1 MSKRGKTKRSRRT
14 STDDSAQQEG
24 VAPSWLERVKD
35 GSEQPVAQDAGEG
48 SFWSSPPDDDR
59 TMDERT
65 TDEVAEGA
73 VEEQAPEPRAEDA
86 AAARTQQG
94 STPGERDMQQR
105 DMRSNEPEFRRA
117 ADEPVAAQPAIKP
130 VRAPEP
136 DDRAWNVN
144 PATDLGDLVRGIPEQ
159 KPGPAFET
167 SVGLSVGGLRQA
179 ALEMARRDAEAGLP
193 ALDATGRAEAE
204 QELRDR
210 CHSLFEDWSARERER
225 LNNRVAV
232 QEGKVTEALGD
243 VSLQVDRFER
253 VTSELFRLQRRLE
266 MNRSQ
271 VEATIEK
278 RHAAAAR
285 GQELPADAKDGEPES
300 ETAEKGKEES
310 GRAFK
315 THWYAA
321 AITFLG
327 IVEFL
332 ANAPVFGA
340 LLPRDPL
347 TEQQIRFVAETSEG
361 WAAGAMRVAS
371 QFILRPDAALLA
383 AGVVTFLCVLAH
395 FFGHS
400 LRSLLFQRSAE
411 KSGDTVGSRS
421 AMEYVVPMVIS
432 GVGLAL
438 VLGVLFEARVT
449 LGEVAIDRYAQD
461 SAKVEELRR
470 NASWLRVDGN
480 LVAAN
485 EQTNQA
491 DDLEALA
498 KEQREYAESMSGLS
512 FPILLLNT
520 TLILVAISAAYFH
533 MRDPRK
539 DKFNELP
546 WERQRRELV
555 TFGDTV
561 QERVSG
567 AMGRAVQSI
576 GEYRG
581 MLTERPLKEAPALSH
596 QLEATVVAYRAENG
610 RLRGLDTREIPAFAE
625 PVKLELA
632 VDAKHA
638 ADMRVQDPGY
648 YDAERKRLAER
659 FEKTRAR
666 FTEEATSW

>member
-1 MSKRGKTKRSRRT
+1 MKQRGKTRKRSGGAGQN
-14 STDDSAQQEG
+14 DSGGENG
-24 VAPSWLERVKD
+24 TPPSWLERVKD
-35 GSEQPVAQDAGEG
+35 GQAEPKGNHPADEG
-48 SFWSSPPDDDR
+48 AFWSSSEPEAAEAEEESAETAEAVGTNQEAPNEPQAVPREPAGPP
-59 TMDERT
+59 
-65 TDEVAEGA
+65 
-73 VEEQAPEPRAEDA
+73 APSE
-86 AAARTQQG
+86 
-94 STPGERDMQQR
+94 R
-105 DMRSNEPEFRRA
+105 DMRSN
-117 ADEPVAAQPAIKP
+117 QPAFRWSDEDDEGSAVKP
-130 VRAPEP
+130 QRAPEP
-136 DDRAWNVN
+136 DERAWNVN
-144 PATDLGDLVRGIPEQ
+144 PAANLGDLVRGIPEQ
-159 KPGPAFET
+159 TPGPSVES
-167 SVGLSVGGLRQA
+167 SVGLSVVGLRQA

-193 ALDATGRAEAE
+193 AIDVEGRSESE
-204 QELRDR
+204 QELRER
-210 CHSLFEDWSARERER
+210 CQSLFEDWSARERER
-225 LNNRVAV
+225 LNNAVAV
-232 QEGKVTEALGD
+232 QEGRVTEALGD

-266 MNRSQ
+266 MNRSK

-278 RHAAAAR
+278 RHAAA
-285 GQELPADAKDGEPES
+285 GQEPGGPDGEAES
-300 ETAEKGKEES
+300 KSKEGAEETE
-310 GRAFK
+310 GRGRTFK

-347 TEQQIRFVAETSEG
+347 TEQQVRFIAETSEG
-361 WAAGAMRVAS
+361 WMAGALRVAS

-411 KSGDTVGSRS
+411 RSGETVGSRS
-421 AMEYVVPMVIS
+421 ALEYIVPMVIS

-449 LGEVAIDRYAQD
+449 LGEVAIERYAQD
-461 SAKVEELRR
+461 SAKVDELRR
-470 NASWLRVDGN
+470 DASWLRVDGN

-485 EQTNQA
+485 EQTNRA

-520 TLILVAISAAYFH
+520 TLVLVAISAAYFH

-539 DKFNELP
+539 DRFNELP
-546 WERQRRELV
+546 WERQRRELIS
-555 TFGDTV
+555 FGDSV
-561 QERVSG
+561 QERVAS

-581 MLTERPLKEAPALSH
+581 MLTERPLKAAPAVAH

-610 RLRGLDTREIPAFAE
+610 RLRGLDTREIAAFSE
-625 PVKLELA
+625 RVDLELD
-632 VDAKHA
+632 VDARHT

-659 FEKTRAR
+659 YEKVRAR

>member
-1 MSKRGKTKRSRRT
+1 
-14 STDDSAQQEG
+14 
-24 VAPSWLERVKD
+24 
-35 GSEQPVAQDAGEG
+35 
-48 SFWSSPPDDDR
+48 
-59 TMDERT
+59 
-65 TDEVAEGA
+65 
-73 VEEQAPEPRAEDA
+73 
-86 AAARTQQG
+86 
-94 STPGERDMQQR
+94 
-105 DMRSNEPEFRRA
+105 MRSNEPEFRRA
-117 ADEPVAAQPAIKP
+117 SHEESVAGMPRPARP
-130 VRAPEP
+130 PEP
-136 DDRAWNVN
+136 GERAWNVN
-144 PATDLGDLVRGIPEQ
+144 PMTDLGDLVRGIPEQ
-159 KPGPAFET
+159 KPGPAFES

-193 ALDATGRAEAE
+193 ALDATGRAESE

-210 CHSLFEDWSARERER
+210 CFSLFEDWSARERER
-225 LNNRVAV
+225 LNNQVAL
-232 QEGKVTEALGD
+232 QEGRVTEALGE
-243 VSLQVDRFER
+243 VSLHVDRFER

-266 MNRSQ
+266 MNRSK
-271 VEATIEK
+271 VEATIEE
-278 RHAAAAR
+278 RHGAADARAREAAAEAEDR
-285 GQELPADAKDGEPES
+285 KKNGGEK
-300 ETAEKGKEES
+300 EKGS
-310 GRAFK
+310 RGFK

-347 TEQQIRFVAETSEG
+347 TEQQIRFVAESSEG
-361 WAAGAMRVAS
+361 WLAGAMRVAS
-371 QFILRPDAALLA
+371 QFVLRPDAALLA

-411 KSGDTVGSRS
+411 RSGDTVGSRS
-421 AMEYVVPMVIS
+421 SMEYIVPMAIS

-449 LGEVAIDRYAQD
+449 LGEVAIDRFAQD

-520 TLILVAISAAYFH
+520 TLVLVAISAAYFH

-539 DKFNELP
+539 DRFNELP
-546 WERQRRELV
+546 WERQRRELI
-555 TFGDTV
+555 TFGDSV
-561 QERVSG
+561 QERVAG
-567 AMGRAVQSI
+567 AMGRAVQAI

-581 MLTERPLKEAPALSH
+581 MLTERPLKEAPALAH

-610 RLRGLDTREIPAFAE
+610 RLRGLDTREISAFSE
-625 PVKLELA
+625 KVKLDLA
-632 VDAKHA
+632 VDATHA

-659 FEKTRAR
+659 FENVRAK

>member
-1 MSKRGKTKRSRRT
+1 MRQRGKTANRSGK
-14 STDDSAQQEG
+14 SGGKEPDKQQQG
-24 VAPSWLERVKD
+24 MPPSWLERVKD
-35 GSEQPVAQDAGEG
+35 GRDEPVEETAEDG
-48 SFWSSPPDDDR
+48 SFWSSPEEEGQDAPADDAR
-59 TMDERT
+59 FSPTPESAP
-65 TDEVAEGA
+65 EEA
-73 VEEQAPEPRAEDA
+73 VESQRAHQPGQTGDA
-86 AAARTQQG
+86 
-94 STPGERDMQQR
+94 M
-105 DMRSNEPEFRRA
+105 DMRSNEPEFRRRSG
-117 ADEPVAAQPAIKP
+117 AAQGQEAVQPS
-130 VRAPEP
+130 RAPEP
-136 DDRAWNVN
+136 GERAWNIN
-144 PATDLGDLVRGIPEQ
+144 PSHDLGDLVRGIPEQ
-159 KPGPAFET
+159 RPGPAFES

-193 ALDATGRAEAE
+193 ALDASGRSEAE

-210 CHSLFEDWSARERER
+210 AHSLFEDWSARERER
-225 LNNRVAV
+225 LNNQVAV
-232 QEGKVTEALGD
+232 QEGRVTEALGD
-243 VSLQVDRFER
+243 VSLHVDRFER

-266 MNRSQ
+266 MSRSK
-271 VEATIEK
+271 VEATIDE
-278 RHAAAAR
+278 RHSSRMKGEGRA
-285 GQELPADAKDGEPES
+285 ETPVDAGAGEG
-300 ETAEKGKEES
+300 AKEEKDTKEKKTES
-310 GRAFK
+310 GGRAFK

-361 WAAGAMRVAS
+361 WLAGALRVAS

-411 KSGDTVGSRS
+411 RSGDTVGSRS
-421 AMEYVVPMVIS
+421 PMEYIVPMVIA
-432 GVGLAL
+432 GVGLCL

-449 LGEVAIDRYAQD
+449 LGRVASDRFAQD
-461 SAKVEELRR
+461 SAKIEELRR

-485 EQTNQA
+485 EATNRA

-512 FPILLLNT
+512 FPIFLLNT
-520 TLILVAISAAYFH
+520 TLVLVAISAAYFH

-539 DKFNELP
+539 DRFNELP
-546 WERQRRELV
+546 WERQRRELIA
-555 TFGDTV
+555 FGDSV

-581 MLTERPLKEAPALSH
+581 MLTERPLKEAPALAH

-610 RLRGLDTREIPAFAE
+610 RLRGLDTREIPAFSE
-625 PVKLELA
+625 PVKLELD
-632 VDAKHA
+632 VDASHS

-648 YDAERKRLAER
+648 YDAERKRLSER
-659 FEKTRAR
+659 FEKVRAR

>member
-1 MSKRGKTKRSRRT
+1 MP
-14 STDDSAQQEG
+14 
-24 VAPSWLERVKD
+24 PSWLERVKD
-35 GSEQPVAQDAGEG
+35 GRDEAVDETAEDG
-48 SFWSSPPDDDR
+48 SFWSSPEEEGQDAPADDVKSSP
-59 TMDERT
+59 T
-65 TDEVAEGA
+65 AESAPEAA
-73 VEEQAPEPRAEDA
+73 VESQLDLQPGQTGDA
-86 AAARTQQG
+86 
-94 STPGERDMQQR
+94 M
-105 DMRSNEPEFRRA
+105 DMRSNEPEFRRRSGA
-117 ADEPVAAQPAIKP
+117 EGQEAVQPS
-130 VRAPEP
+130 RAPEP
-136 DDRAWNVN
+136 GERAWNIN
-144 PATDLGDLVRGIPEQ
+144 PSHDLGDLVRGIPEQ
-159 KPGPAFET
+159 RPGPAFES

-193 ALDATGRAEAE
+193 ALDASGRSEAE

-210 CHSLFEDWSARERER
+210 AHSLFEDWSARERER
-225 LNNRVAV
+225 LNNQVAV
-232 QEGKVTEALGD
+232 QEGRVTEALGD
-243 VSLQVDRFER
+243 VSLHVDRFER

-266 MNRSQ
+266 MSRSK
-271 VEATIEK
+271 VEATIDE
-278 RHAAAAR
+278 RHASRMKGEGRAEAPVDEAA
-285 GQELPADAKDGEPES
+285 GDA
-300 ETAEKGKEES
+300 AKEEKDRKEKKTES
-310 GRAFK
+310 GARAFK

-361 WAAGAMRVAS
+361 WLAGALRVAS

-411 KSGDTVGSRS
+411 RSGDTVGSRS
-421 AMEYVVPMVIS
+421 PMEYIVPMVIA
-432 GVGLAL
+432 GVGLCL

-449 LGEVAIDRYAQD
+449 LGRVASDRFAQD
-461 SAKVEELRR
+461 SAKIEELRR

-485 EQTNQA
+485 EATNRA

-512 FPILLLNT
+512 FPIFLLNT
-520 TLILVAISAAYFH
+520 TLVLVAISAAYFH

-539 DKFNELP
+539 DRFNELP
-546 WERQRRELV
+546 WERQRRELIA
-555 TFGDTV
+555 FGDSV

-581 MLTERPLKEAPALSH
+581 MLTERPLKEAPALAH

-610 RLRGLDTREIPAFAE
+610 RLRGLDTREIPAFSE
-625 PVKLELA
+625 PVKLELD
-632 VDAKHA
+632 VDASHA

-648 YDAERKRLAER
+648 YDAERKRLSER
-659 FEKTRAR
+659 FEKVRAR